1 MEKIYEFIS
10 RLKKMDNPNLNDRKV
25 LSEFGKRLMEKR
37 KPEIEIQNKLQRNS
51 ISRMFITV
59 IKTGQK

>member
-1 MEKIYEFIS
+1 MKGKTYGKTYEFIS

-37 KPEIEIQNKLQRNS
+37 N
-51 ISRMFITV
+51 
-59 IKTGQK
+59 QK